1 MSDMRQFVATPTV
14 EECEARIE
22 ELEAEVAVWKANA
35 ETNLARVEELEAEN
49 ERLRKKLE
57 IAGAHPFPKDF
68 DALDLAVER
77 NKALLAENERLRGA
91 LKWIRENVKVSA
103 DRALA
108 AAQEDK
114 A

>member
-1 MSDMRQFVATPTV
+1 MTDLIERLRGHRRHPNNPNGNVFH
-14 EECEARIE
+14 EAADRI
-22 ELEAEVAVWKANA
+22 
-35 ETNLARVEELEAEN
+35 EELEAEN

-77 NKALLAENERLRGA
+77 NKALLAENKRLRGA

-108 AAQEDK
+108 ALTVVQ
-114 A
+114 

>member
-1 MSDMRQFVATPTV
+1 MTDLIERAQEQLIAQLRGLHPIEPSNIIRVC
-14 EECEARIE
+14 EEAADRIE
-22 ELEAEVAVWKANA
+22 ELEAEV
-35 ETNLARVEELEAEN
+35 